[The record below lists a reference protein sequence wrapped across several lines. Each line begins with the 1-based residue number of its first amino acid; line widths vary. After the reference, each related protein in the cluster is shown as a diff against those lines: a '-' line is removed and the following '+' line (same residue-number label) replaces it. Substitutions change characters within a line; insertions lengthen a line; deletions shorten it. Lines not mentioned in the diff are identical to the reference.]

1 MRLIDADA
9 LDNRVLTTT
18 YTEQNMWALN
28 LLSEYIKEAPTV
40 GGWISVKDMLPEPPA
55 QCLVYSGKEHILR
68 RMETATYTEWGWMT
82 PGYFQEITHW
92 MPLPEPPK
100 EVSEDD

>member
-40 GGWISVKDMLPEPPA
+40 NGWISVKDRLPEKDEDVIIYGKYIGA
-55 QCLVYSGKEHILR
+55 SG
-68 RMETATYTEWGWMT
+68 TAYPEMLITDIDEFVHS
-82 PGYFQEITHW
+82 GYVPIAW

-100 EVSEDD
+100 EG